1 MGVIV
6 TNEIFIKKAKEKH
19 GDKFDY
25 TSVKYINQNEKIK
38 IICPI
43 HGEFLME
50 PRNHLRSKSGCDK
63 CKPNIKKNNNEF
75 IDKVKIIHN
84 NKYDYS
90 KTEYVNKYSKIKII
104 CPIHGEFFT
113 EARYH
118 LSGYGCQKCG
128 WGKIGDSKRDSIN
141 TFIDKAKKI
150 HGDKYDYS
158 LVDYINQ
165 RVKIKIICPIHG
177 EFEQQ
182 PNKHLRGCGCKKC
195 SESKGERII
204 RQYLENNNIKYLP
217 QHKFNNCKY
226 KNELPFDFYL
236 PDYNICIEY
245 NGAQHYKPV
254 KYWGGINTL
263 NKIKIRDKIK
273 KKYCLYNNIKLI
285 TIRYNQNILNK
296 LKLII

>member
-1 MGVIV
+1 MCDL
-6 TNEIFIKKAKEKH
+6 FILKSKNIH
-19 GDKFDY
+19 GNKYDY
-25 TSVKYINQNEKIK
+25 SLVNYVNNKTKVK

-43 HGEFLME
+43 HGEFE
-50 PRNHLRSKSGCDK
+50 QI
-63 CKPNIKKNNNEF
+63 PN
-75 IDKVKIIHN
+75 
-84 NKYDYS
+84 
-90 KTEYVNKYSKIKII
+90 
-104 CPIHGEFFT
+104 G
-113 EARYH
+113 H
-118 LSGYGCQKCG
+118 LSGYGCSKCTN
-128 WGKIGDSKRDSIN
+128 KFKLNTTIFIEKSKN
-141 TFIDKAKKI
+141 I

-158 LVDYINQ
+158 LVNYINQ
-165 RVKIKIICPIHG
+165 RIKIKIICPIHG

-182 PNKHLRGCGCKKC
+182 PNKHLKGCGCKKC
-195 SESKGERII
+195 SESKGERMI
-204 RQYLENNNIKYLP
+204 RQYLEDNNIEYLP

-254 KYWGGINTL
+254 KYWGGIDTL

-285 TIRYNQNILNK
+285 TIRYNENILNK